1 MSVSDGQMAASAWLG
16 LWKITG
22 SAEIEKIRNNLL
34 EYCKLDTL
42 GMVRILYMLKAL
54 LYLLIPFKKAGDKTY
69 LIFAL

>member
-42 GMVRILYMLKAL
+42 GMVRILYVLKAL
-54 LYLLIPFKKAGDKTY
+54 
-69 LIFAL
+69 